1 MEDIGFELDSDRPI
15 EFNNKKKPAEAQK
28 KEDPFAKKAMDK
40 DDGLIVDN
48 DFGDDFEDDYYQE
61 DFEDDKLKKASA
73 KPVVQLEEDIFNK
86 SQSKDPKKQPD

>member
-15 EFNNKKKPAEAQK
+15 EFNNQRKPDAQK
-28 KEDPFAKKAMDK
+28 KDDPFAKKAAEK

-48 DFGDDFEDDYYQE
+48 DFGDDFGEEDDYYQE
-61 DFEDDKLKKASA
+61 DFEDDKKVGA